1 MRAVSADRPRS
12 IGLNVANLE
21 GGKPERLAPR
31 VRAWRTLGLV
41 VLLQVAAELLDR
53 FFLVGAEVADQG
65 HLPAGPVD
73 AGVLPVGVREHQ
85 QMMVRDLDVIVYLL
99 PRDAGRHQAD

>member
-1 MRAVSADRPRS
+1 MAVLPTPASPLITSVPLRPSLAAASSSSMRAVSADRPRS

-41 VLLQVAAELLDR
+41 VLLQVAAELLVR
-53 FFLVGAEVADQG
+53 FLLVGAEVADQG

-73 AGVLPVGVREHQ
+73 AG
-85 QMMVRDLDVIVYLL
+85 
-99 PRDAGRHQAD
+99 